1 MTLEVG
7 APGLQLQRLQVRRN
21 VALPLISQPSRELA
35 QAGIIVVGA
44 PVVVI
49 IVVSFFVLIVGP
61 FLKSIVAGF
70 GSVEMISRWAW
81 TNQRRWRSS

>member
-21 VALPLISQPSRELA
+21 VALPLISQPGRELA
-35 QAGIIVVGA
+35 QARIFVVGT
-44 PVVVI
+44 PVVI
-49 IVVSFFVLIVGP
+49 IVVSFVILIVGP

-70 GSVEMISRWAW
+70 GSVEMISR
-81 TNQRRWRSS
+81 